1 MLSTRFFVVKCS
13 WYNRG
18 VSQIKQIGSRFL
30 TLLRKHPLRWAFV
43 CVFLVII
50 ILYVIAFAPKNII
63 FSYSSLNCTRQ
74 YLLLPQLLTPSD
86 NENYEIML
94 TDPIEVFNYPIM
106 TKSLCVNAKQSPD
119 GEQESVTVAPF
130 GGMIARKTYIITPE
144 STPSVSSAP
153 LLKPI
158 PATKPIDLP
167 LSHPDSLHAY
177 FITSGDKS
185 APCKSSQ
192 KVLRCE
198 VDKLALEQGKS
209 AEVTVDRYFQH
220 KKIATIVQKKV
231 AVLEATQVVD
241 SSVKE
246 NQVIYNKPKEFSVAL
261 DKSLKRASM
270 ELVRKDGDKEVLV
283 ASSASIDQSTVHL
296 KVENEEEMVRSS
308 SYILKLTSVEAND
321 GSGLGDV
328 FRIPFT
334 LSGGPK
340 VSSVSV
346 GSHDVP
352 LNASIQ
358 FTFDQPIKAD
368 SDIRQ
373 FVSIVG
379 ANAVITR
386 SGERTVRVVLQNTG
400 RCVGFSVV
408 VKKGIISDNEVT
420 STNDWSFNSRTRC
433 ATSETI
439 GYSVKGRPIVAH
451 TYGNGAT
458 TYLFTGAIHGNE
470 LSSNYTMKNWMADL
484 EANPGRIPAN
494 ARVIV
499 IPAVSPDGVASANR
513 LNANGVNLN
522 RNFPTSNWTQNI
534 ITSSGEQAGG
544 GGSAAASEP
553 ETRALMNFSSRVAP
567 RLVTTHHSSGS
578 LVNSNDVG
586 ISIAAGQDYSRLAG
600 YRFIPNSATTGTFG
614 FEMTGTYEDWLL
626 ERGTPAI
633 LVELNT
639 DTGNHYARNKSAL
652 WAMLGK

>member
-1 MLSTRFFVVKCS
+1 MVFFFAIKCS
-13 WYNRG
+13 WYNKE
-18 VSQIKQIGSRFL
+18 VSQIKQTRFSITAL
-30 TLLRKHPLRWAFV
+30 IYKHPLRWGLAAAFV
-43 CVFLVII
+43 VVA
-50 ILYVIAFAPKNII
+50 ILYVLAFAPKNII
-63 FSYSSLNCTRQ
+63 FSYSGSNCTRQ
-74 YLLLPQLLTPSD
+74 YLLFPQLLTPSD
-86 NENYEIML
+86 NENYEVTL
-94 TDPIEVFNYPIM
+94 TDPIEIFHYPIM
-106 TKSLCVNAKQSPD
+106 TKSLCVSAKQSPK
-119 GEQESVTVAPF
+119 GLEENVSVAPF
-130 GGMIARKTYIITPE
+130 GGIVAKKTYVIVPE
-144 STPSVSSAP
+144 VTPSVSNTP

-177 FITSGDKS
+177 SIASGDRT
-185 APCKSSQ
+185 APCESIQ

-198 VDKLALEQGKS
+198 VDTLALPQG
-209 AEVTVDRYFQH
+209 ADVEITINRYFRQN
-220 KKIATIVQKKV
+220 KV
-231 AVLEATQVVD
+231 ATVVQERVTVLEAARVVD

-246 NQVIYNKPKEFSVAL
+246 NQVLYNKPREFSVSL
-261 DKSLKRASM
+261 DKVLKKASM
-270 ELVRKDGDKEVLV
+270 ELVRKDGDKEVVV
-283 ASSASIDQSTVHL
+283 ASSVSFDQTNVVL
-296 KVENEEEMVRSS
+296 KVENEQEMVRSS
-308 SYILKLTSVEAND
+308 SYILKVTSVEADD
-321 GSGLGDV
+321 GSGLDDAFHV
-328 FRIPFT
+328 PFT

-346 GSHDVP
+346 GSHDVA

-358 FTFDQPIKAD
+358 LTFDQPIKAD
-368 SDIRQ
+368 GDIRQ
-373 FVSIVG
+373 FVSITG
-379 ANAVITR
+379 ATAAITKT
-386 SGERTVRVVLQNTG
+386 SDRTVQVALQNTG
-400 RCVGFSVV
+400 RCVGFSIA
-408 VKKGIISDNEVT
+408 VKKGIMSESEVAAT
-420 STNDWSFNSRTRC
+420 DDWSFNSRTRC

-439 GYSVKGRPIVAH
+439 GYSVRGRPIVAY

-484 EANPGRIPAN
+484 EANPSRIPSA

-513 LNANGVNLN
+513 LNASGVNLN

-534 ITSSGEQAGG
+534 ITSGGEQAGG

-553 ETRALMNFSSRVAP
+553 ETRALMSFSSRVAP

-586 ISIAAGQDYSRLAG
+586 ISITAGQDYARLAG

-626 ERGTPAI
+626 ERGTAAI
-633 LVELNT
+633 LIELNT

-652 WAMLGK
+652 WAMLNK